1 MEFQLTASRRGWQ
14 QVVEQIHVVSDI
26 STHSLTKRLTSG
38 DYFKWV
44 TLAIST
50 HSLTKRLTNRN
61 PETYCSKI
69 FQLTASRRGWLSFS
83 EYFWLTRIFQL
94 TASRR
99 GWPAKNDGEHT
110 LDAFQLTA
118 SRRGWR
124 HRRCTVKL
132 YGTISTHS
140 LTKRLTAI
148 KRNHWFVYRFQLTAS
163 RRGWHVRSLRCIPW
177 IYFNSQP
184 HEEADWWDLSQWRS
198 LTYFNSQ
205 PHEEADSA
213 NYVWGAYLY
222 ISTHSLTK
230 RLTTVEKEP
239 VPAAGIS
246 THSLTKRLTAFAFFV
261 FYDEI
266 IFQLTASRRGWL
278 NCATNI
284 CWIIVISTHSL
295 TKRLTSLWFRKC
307 GFVMYFNSQPHE
319 EADRFLRS
327 RSP

>member
-14 QVVEQIHVVSDI
+14 QVVEQIHVVSDISTHSLTKRLTRWLSLHYRQCCHFNSQPHEEADFGVYISTPGRII

-118 SRRGWR
+118 SRRGWPWCRTLKRTQMYFNSQPHEEADSRHSLRCGVELFQLTASRRGWR

-140 LTKRLTAI
+140 LTKRLTRDGYWTEI
-148 KRNHWFVYRFQLTAS
+148 
-163 RRGWHVRSLRCIPW
+163 
-177 IYFNSQP
+177 
-184 HEEADWWDLSQWRS
+184 
-198 LTYFNSQ
+198 
-205 PHEEADSA
+205 
-213 NYVWGAYLY
+213 
-222 ISTHSLTK
+222 
-230 RLTTVEKEP
+230 TVP
-239 VPAAGIS
+239 IS
-246 THSLTKRLTAFAFFV
+246 THSLTKRLTATALKEAFASS
-261 FYDEI
+261 
-266 IFQLTASRRGWL
+266 FQLTASRRGWPNGVFL
-278 NCATNI
+278 STGFLHFNSQPHEEADWFDLI
-284 CWIIVISTHSL
+284 VLDIILISTHSL
-295 TKRLTSLWFRKC
+295 TKRLTAILDKNTFI
-307 GFVMYFNSQPHE
+307 
-319 EADRFLRS
+319 
-327 RSP
+327 